1 MTMKNSNHLF
11 LLLFFFAFSF
21 VGKAQESVNLTDAKK
36 QKFIANWY
44 ESPKESKG
52 DTLVFRKTKYVL
64 DANDSKAFAF
74 SVLNFTDLTNF
85 KIEYWRWCTALP
97 YAYTGSWSATASSL
111 NLDFGQGKCSNTLKV
126 LSIDAN
132 SLKVIIKEN

>member
-21 VGKAQESVNLTDAKK
+21 VVKAQESVSLPDAKK
-36 QKFIANWY
+36 QKFIANWH

-85 KIEYWRWCTALP
+85 KIE
-97 YAYTGSWSATASSL
+97 
-111 NLDFGQGKCSNTLKV
+111 
-126 LSIDAN
+126 
-132 SLKVIIKEN
+132 